1 MVEEPL
7 SHRITKVI
15 GPDFQSAIKRFGA
28 DIPRAHNESPYFR
41 CRIITGGIGRP
52 LGDATFYAID
62 LRQGDTPWT
71 LP

>member
-7 SHRITKVI
+7 SQRTTKVI
-15 GPDFQSAIKRFGA
+15 DRDFRSAIKRFGT
-28 DIPRAHNESPYFR
+28 DIPAAHNETYVLR
-41 CRIITGGIGRP
+41 CPIITAGIGRTARR
-52 LGDATFYAID
+52 ATFQAID

>member
-7 SHRITKVI
+7 SQRITKVI
-15 GPDFQSAIKRFGA
+15 GADFWSAIKRFGA
-28 DIPRAHNESPYFR
+28 DIPRTHNKKALLRY
-41 CRIITGGIGRP
+41 RIITAGIGRTARH
-52 LGDATFYAID
+52 ATFPAIA